1 VSKRLGYD
9 WNKTAIMSFRARDVT
24 GNPVQW
30 TYSVEDGIQQ
40 GLRSR
45 QVPLNSVRADIEK
58 EVAEYTK
65 ELSSHK
71 QAVNFWKGV
80 GVTLQ
85 VIFFA
90 WDVWQAIQT
99 YMRDLKAAA
108 N

>member
-1 VSKRLGYD
+1 LE
-9 WNKTAIMSFRARDVT
+9 RDVT
-24 GNPVQW
+24 GNPAQW
-30 TYSVEDGIQQ
+30 TYTVEDGVQQ
-40 GLRSR
+40 AVRCK
-45 QVPLNSVRADIEK
+45 QVHLNSARAEVNK
-58 EVAEYTK
+58 EVTYYTK

>member
-1 VSKRLGYD
+1 VDWGVRQGVSAK
-9 WNKTAIMSFRARDVT
+9 KVT
-24 GNPVQW
+24 LD
-30 TYSVEDGIQQ
+30 SI
-40 GLRSR
+40 
-45 QVPLNSVRADIEK
+45 RADVKK
-58 EVAEYTK
+58 EVTYYTK